1 MRKSGGGVW
10 RLGSGR
16 SWSRK
21 RGQWALA
28 AVLALAALAATAA
41 SSGGGAAAP
50 QAAAW
55 DAEEGWQEAAV
66 ELDWPEDEAEEAAR
80 AELLREDKGG
90 PGREQDSAGRRAP
103 VPVRVAHAL
112 LLDSG
117 GGAGG
122 GRGGG
127 APLVLSSGAG
137 AADEGGAV
145 RAPLGQVLTLVLGVA
160 NDGAETLEPSW
171 VQWFAAPADD
181 ETATYWIEPHVLERG
196 SSRLA
201 GGAELS
207 LAVPLLVPES
217 RDHTRVVL
225 RATLHLTELG
235 SGRAVEVPA
244 FARTL
249 ELVREH
255 SAANAYT
262 TALVLLTTALFACW
276 NLFISYRAATAAQ
289 RRATAEATGPPEQS
303 SKRRSKKAN

>member
-1 MRKSGGGVW
+1 MP
-10 RLGSGR
+10 R
-16 SWSRK
+16 SRR
-21 RGQWALA
+21 RGQCAL
-28 AVLALAALAATAA
+28 AVLALAA
-41 SSGGGAAAP
+41 SSRGGAAAP

-55 DAEEGWQEAAV
+55 DVEEEWQEAAI
-66 ELDWPEDEAEEAAR
+66 ELGGPEDEAEEAAR
-80 AELLREDKGG
+80 VKLLREGEG
-90 PGREQDSAGRRAP
+90 RQGREQDSAGRRAP

-112 LLDSG
+112 LLDGG
-117 GGAGG
+117 GGAG
-122 GRGGG
+122 GGG

-145 RAPLGQVLTLVLGVA
+145 GAPLGRVLTLVLGVA
-160 NDGAETLEPSW
+160 NDGAEALEPSW

-181 ETATYWIEPHVLERG
+181 ETATYWLEPHVLERG

-207 LAVPLLVPES
+207 LAVPLLIPES

-255 SAANAYT
+255 SAADAYT

-289 RRATAEATGPPEQS
+289 GRATAEAAGPPEQS
-303 SKRRSKKAN
+303 SKRRSKKAS